1 MSVSYKGE
9 AINYFSQSFIS
20 SQVLLMIK
28 FGKIRKIGLSRLKF
42 KLEYSILIS
51 SQMLLMI
58 KFGKIR
64 KIGLSS
70 LKFKLEYSILTAS
83 E

>member
-1 MSVSYKGE
+1 
-9 AINYFSQSFIS
+9 
-20 SQVLLMIK
+20 MIK
-28 FGKIRKIGLSRLKF
+28 FGKIRKIGLSSLKF